1 MEKVI
6 AYKASNGRL
15 FETEE
20 KCVAYEKKWSQYPK
34 VKERIDVAAP
44 SYLVGGQYKDIDI
57 VRHTIETWE
66 KPSSVKKVKKYFI
79 VGGKYKFIDSFGK
92 HEDSVMNGGVF
103 DGGNLSMNWY
113 LCFRHFAE
121 MILLGYEL
129 SDEFVESEVEKINE
143 ENKFKSDGRVIEINK
158 LVVRVIEPNKK
169 WEIDNPAWRGGA
181 ISPYRFTMEK
191 ID

>member
-1 MEKVI
+1 MNYNMEKII

-20 KCVAYEKKWSQYPK
+20 KCVAYEKKLSQYPK

-66 KPSSVKKVKKYFI
+66 KPSSQKKVEKFFI
-79 VGGKYKFIDSFGK
+79 VGGKYKFVDLHRK
-92 HEDSVMNGGVF
+92 HEGSVMNGGLF
-103 DGGNLSMNWY
+103 PGGNLSMNWY
-113 LCFRHFAE
+113 LGFRHFAE
-121 MILLGYEL
+121 QILLGNEL
-129 SDEFVESEVEKINE
+129 SDEFVLSEIDKINE
-143 ENKFKSDGRVIEINK
+143 ANSYCSKGCILSVK
-158 LVVRVIEPNKK
+158 VIEPNKK
-169 WEIDNPAWRGGA
+169 WEIDNPAWMSGQLA
-181 ISPYRFTMEK
+181 PYTFTMEK

>member
-20 KCVAYEKKWSQYPK
+20 KCVAYEKKLSQYPK
-34 VKERIDVAAP
+34 VKESIDVAAP

-66 KPSSVKKVKKYFI
+66 KPSSKKSDEKYFI
-79 VGGKYKFIDSFGK
+79 VGGKYKFVDLYRK
-92 HEDSVMNGGVF
+92 HEDSVMNGCVF
-103 DGGNLSMNWY
+103 HGGNLSMNWY
-113 LCFRHFAE
+113 LAFRHFAE
-121 MILLGYEL
+121 QILLGNEL

-143 ENKFKSDGRVIEINK
+143 ANSDNAPK
-158 LVVRVIEPNKK
+158 LVVRVIQSNKK
-169 WEIDNPAWRGGA
+169 WEIDNPYWCSCAY
-181 ISPYRFTMEK
+181 SPYTFTMEK